1 MVTHTMHDDDDR
13 HLLCVANAKK
23 GKKKGKKKREGER
36 RERRGR
42 RDCKITQG
50 RSKSNYLLPAAHRW
64 RLPLPAAYHWRHRR
78 LLLPAACRL
87 PPTTGAYCCLPLAP
101 TRAAYY
107 AFRLRSSDACTTLTR
122 AELSWSKRCCRLCVG
137 PLERGWEENGLWRGG
152 GRMRRSATLL
162 LEASS

>member
-1 MVTHTMHDDDDR
+1 MMTVTSYAGPTQ
-13 HLLCVANAKK
+13 KK
-23 GKKKGKKKREGER
+23 GKKREKKKEKEKEG
-36 RERRGR
+36 RGEEEETAKLHR
-42 RDCKITQG
+42 AGVNLTTYCLPPTAGAYRC
-50 RSKSNYLLPAAHRW
+50 LLPTTGATAAYCC
-64 RLPLPAAYHWRHRR
+64 LPLA
-78 LLLPAACRL
+78 
-87 PPTTGAYCCLPLAP
+87 PTTGAYCCLPLAP

-107 AFRLRSSDACTTLTR
+107 ALRLRSSEACMTLTR